1 MSKFLPKL
9 KIDNDGNYK
18 AIFYDAEIDEVPG
31 QVFDYFIELDTK
43 NLSYI
48 HIDHNMMYE
57 MIEMMKKVEKI
68 NKKKYDK
75 ERI

>member
-1 MSKFLPKL
+1 MSKFLPNL
-9 KIDNDGNYK
+9 KVDNDGNYK

>member
-1 MSKFLPKL
+1 MIKFSPKL
-9 KIDNDGNYK
+9 KVDNNGNYN
-18 AIFYDAEIDEVPG
+18 AIFYDAEIDEVNG
-31 QVFDYFIELDTK
+31 KVFDYFIELDTK

-48 HIDHNMMYE
+48 HIDHNMMHE